1 MSTDSSAPHAVA
13 KACTRQPQP
22 VLISIEGNIGSG
34 KSTLLKRLRERHPD
48 WHFIDEPVESWMSLR
63 HSNGK
68 SLLELFYEDKHRWA
82 YTFQN
87 TAILT
92 RIINGHRAIE
102 DWRAAGCPGSPI
114 FITERCLH
122 TDMRVFAQMMLDAK
136 DMDYMEWEIYMKWFH
151 AFSKQVPDPAGFVH
165 VDTDP
170 VTCAERINIRHR
182 DGESQIPLEYLD
194 KLSAAHNKW
203 LKAENMDTP
212 VLRFDNVSKDGTRIE
227 DVEAWVQRRW
237 LESMD

>member
-1 MSTDSSAPHAVA
+1 MSVDTPHVVA
-13 KACTRQPQP
+13 KPCTRQPPP

-34 KSTLLKRLRERHPD
+34 KSTLLKKLRERHPN
-48 WHFIDEPVESWMSLR
+48 WNFIDEPVESWMSLR

-68 SLLELFYEDKHRWA
+68 SLLELFYEDKQRWA

-102 DWRAAGCPGSPI
+102 DWRAAGCPGSPV

-122 TDMRVFAQMMLDAK
+122 TDMRVFAQMMVDAK
-136 DMDYMEWEIYMKWFH
+136 DMDHMEWEIYMKWFH
-151 AFSKQVPDPAGFVH
+151 AFSKQVPDPAGFVY

-170 VTCAERINIRHR
+170 VTCAERINVRHR
-182 DGESQIPLEYLD
+182 DGEGAIPLEYLE
-194 KLSAAHNKW
+194 KLGAAHNKW

-212 VLRFDNVSKDGTRIE
+212 VLRFDNTSKEGTRIE
-227 DVEAWVQRRW
+227 DVEGWVERRW
-237 LESMD
+237 LESVD